1 MIVVFGSQGQLG
13 QALKEQIGEAPEHVF
28 LSRDSTDYCGDIT
41 DTAGITQT
49 LMDLRPEIIINAAT
63 YTAVDK
69 AEEEKEAAFA
79 VNALAPKAMAEYCAV
94 HHKKLIHFS
103 SDYVFDGMKSSPY
116 VESDLCM
123 PLSVYGKSKYAGE
136 LAIIEAF
143 ASQSMRLD
151 KASSH
156 YSILRTSWVYGDGAN
171 FIRTILRLAKERST
185 LNIVADQFGVP
196 TSTDWLAE
204 LTIAV
209 LQESQW
215 VSGVYHAVPAGRTSW
230 YELARFVI
238 EHAQSLGAQ
247 FALDVDQIHP
257 IPASDYPLPAKRP
270 MNSQLS
276 TRKLADALPSCQN
289 LLAQDWKI
297 SVESYLLNLKSQG
310 LL

>member
-1 MIVVFGSQGQLG
+1 MKNLVFGKDGQLG
-13 QALKEQIGEAPEHVF
+13 RALQLALSDSDSIFIGRQE
-28 LSRDSTDYCGDIT
+28 C
-41 DTAGITQT
+41 
-49 LMDLRPEIIINAAT
+49 DLLNSYAVLECLREINPDCIINAAA

-69 AEEEKEAAFA
+69 AEEEKEIAFA
-79 VNALAPKAMAEYCAV
+79 VNALALKAMAEYCAV

-116 VESDLCM
+116 VESDFCM

-143 ASQSMRLD
+143 ASQPIRLD
-151 KASSH
+151 EVSGQ

-171 FIRTILRLAKERST
+171 FIRTILRLAKERGS

-196 TSTDWLAE
+196 TSTDWLAK

-215 VSGVYHAVPAGRTSW
+215 VSGVYHTVPAGRTSW

-238 EHAQSLGAQ
+238 KHAQSLGAQ
-247 FALDVDQIHP
+247 FSLDVDQIHP

-270 MNSQLS
+270 MNSQLC
-276 TRKLADALPSCQN
+276 TRKLANALPSYQN
-289 LLAQDWKI
+289 LLAQDWRV
-297 SVESYLLNLKSQG
+297 SVESYLLNLKLQG
-310 LL
+310 ML

>member
-1 MIVVFGSQGQLG
+1 MKNLVFGKDGQLG
-13 QALKEQIGEAPEHVF
+13 RALQLALSDSDSIFIGRQECD
-28 LSRDSTDYCGDIT
+28 LSNSRAILEC
-41 DTAGITQT
+41 
-49 LMDLRPEIIINAAT
+49 LREINPDCIINAAA

-79 VNALAPKAMAEYCAV
+79 VNALALKVMAEYCAV

-116 VESDLCM
+116 METDLCM
-123 PLSVYGKSKYAGE
+123 PLSVYGKTKYAGE

-143 ASQSMRLD
+143 ASQPMQVD
-151 KASSH
+151 KASGQ
-156 YSILRTSWVYGDGAN
+156 YSILRTSWVYGGGAN
-171 FIRTILRLAKERST
+171 FIRTILRLAKERSS

-196 TSTDWLAE
+196 TSTDWLAK

-209 LQESQW
+209 LQEPQW

-230 YELARFVI
+230 YELAQFVI
-238 EHAQSLGAQ
+238 EYAQSLGVQ
-247 FALDVDQIHP
+247 FALNIDQIHP
-257 IPASDYPLPAKRP
+257 IPASDYPLPARRP
-270 MNSQLS
+270 MNSQLC
-276 TRKLADALPSCQN
+276 TRKLANVLPSCQN

-297 SVESYLLNLKSQG
+297 SVESYLSNLKSQG

>member
-1 MIVVFGSQGQLG
+1 MKNLVFGKDGQLG
-13 QALKEQIGEAPEHVF
+13 RAFQLALSDSDSIFIGRQECD
-28 LSRDSTDYCGDIT
+28 LSNSCAI
-41 DTAGITQT
+41 
-49 LMDLRPEIIINAAT
+49 LECLREINPDCIINTAA

-69 AEEEKEAAFA
+69 AEEEKETAFA
-79 VNALAPKAMAEYCAV
+79 VNALALKAIAEYCAA
-94 HHKKLIHFS
+94 HHKRLIHFS

-116 VESDLCM
+116 IESDLCM

-143 ASQSMRLD
+143 ASQPMQLE
-151 KASSH
+151 KARGR

-171 FIRTILRLAKERST
+171 FIRTILRLAKERGS

-196 TSTDWLAE
+196 TSTDWLAK

-215 VSGVYHAVPAGRTSW
+215 ASGVYHAVPAGLTSW

-238 EHAQSLGAQ
+238 KYAQSLGVQ
-247 FALDVDQIHP
+247 FVLDVEQIHP
-257 IPASDYPLPAKRP
+257 ISASDYPLPAKRP

-276 TRKLADALPSCQN
+276 THKLTDALPSCQN
-289 LLAQDWKI
+289 LLTQDWKI
-297 SVESYLLNLKSQG
+297 SVESYLLNLKSQD

>member
-1 MIVVFGSQGQLG
+1 MKNLVFGKDGQLG
-13 QALKEQIGEAPEHVF
+13 RAFQLALGDSDSIFIGRQECD
-28 LSRDSTDYCGDIT
+28 LSNSRAVLEC
-41 DTAGITQT
+41 
-49 LMDLRPEIIINAAT
+49 LRAINPDCIINAAA

-69 AEEEKEAAFA
+69 AEEEKEKETAFT
-79 VNALAPKAMAEYCAV
+79 VNALALKAMAEYCAA
-94 HHKKLIHFS
+94 HQKKLIHFS

-123 PLSVYGKSKYAGE
+123 PLSVYGQSKYAGE

-143 ASQSMRLD
+143 ASQPMPLG
-151 KASSH
+151 KARGQ

-171 FIRTILRLAKERST
+171 FIRTILRLAKERSS

-196 TSTDWLAE
+196 TSTDWLAK

-215 VSGVYHAVPAGRTSW
+215 ASGVYHAVPAGRTSW
-230 YELARFVI
+230 YELARFVV
-238 EHAQSLGAQ
+238 EYAQSLGVQ
-247 FALDVDQIHP
+247 FALNIDQILP

-276 TRKLADALPSCQN
+276 TRKLADALPSYQN
-289 LLAQDWKI
+289 LLTQDWKI
-297 SVESYLLNLKSQG
+297 SVESYLLNLRSQG

>member
-1 MIVVFGSQGQLG
+1 MKNLVFGKDGQLG
-13 QALKEQIGEAPEHVF
+13 RALQLALSDSDSIFIGRQECD
-28 LSRDSTDYCGDIT
+28 LSNSRAILEC
-41 DTAGITQT
+41 
-49 LMDLRPEIIINAAT
+49 LREINPDCIINAAA

-79 VNALAPKAMAEYCAV
+79 LNALALKAMAEYCAV

-143 ASQSMRLD
+143 ASEPMQVD
-151 KASSH
+151 KASGQ

-171 FIRTILRLAKERST
+171 FIRTILRLAKERSS

-196 TSTDWLAE
+196 TSTDWLAK

-209 LQESQW
+209 LQEPQW

-230 YELARFVI
+230 YELAQFVI
-238 EHAQSLGAQ
+238 KHAQSLGAQ
-247 FALDVDQIHP
+247 FALDADQIHP

-270 MNSQLS
+270 MNSQLC
-276 TRKLADALPSCQN
+276 TRKLANALPSYQN
-289 LLAQDWKI
+289 LLAQDWRV
-297 SVESYLLNLKSQG
+297 SVESYLSSLKLQG

>member
-1 MIVVFGSQGQLG
+1 MKNLVFGKDGQLG
-13 QALKEQIGEAPEHVF
+13 RAFQLALGDSDSIFIGRQECD
-28 LSRDSTDYCGDIT
+28 LSNSRAILEC
-41 DTAGITQT
+41 
-49 LMDLRPEIIINAAT
+49 LREINPDCIINAAA

-69 AEEEKEAAFA
+69 AEEEKEVAFA
-79 VNALAPKAMAEYCAV
+79 VNALALKAIAEYCAA
-94 HHKKLIHFS
+94 HQKKLIHFS

-143 ASQSMRLD
+143 ASQPMPLG
-151 KASSH
+151 KASSY

-171 FIRTILRLAKERST
+171 FIRTVLRLAKERSS

-196 TSTDWLAE
+196 TSTDWLAK
-204 LTIAV
+204 LTIDV

-230 YELARFVI
+230 YELARFVV
-238 EHAQSLGAQ
+238 EYAQSLGVQ
-247 FALDVDQIHP
+247 FALDVGQILP

-276 TRKLADALPSCQN
+276 TRKLADALPSYQN

>member
-1 MIVVFGSQGQLG
+1 MKNLVFGKDGQLG
-13 QALKEQIGEAPEHVF
+13 QAFQLTLSSRESIFIGRKECD
-28 LSRDSTDYCGDIT
+28 LSNSRAVLEC
-41 DTAGITQT
+41 
-49 LMDLRPEIIINAAT
+49 LHEISPDCIINAAA

-69 AEEEKEAAFA
+69 AEEEKETAFA
-79 VNALAPKAMAEYCAV
+79 VNALALKAMAEYCAT

-116 VESDLCM
+116 IESDLCT

-136 LAIIEAF
+136 LAIIEAY
-143 ASQSMRLD
+143 ASQPMQLD
-151 KASSH
+151 KASGQ

-171 FIRTILRLAKERST
+171 FIRTILRLAKERNS
-185 LNIVADQFGVP
+185 LNVIADQYGVP
-196 TSTDWLAE
+196 TSTDWLAK

-209 LQESQW
+209 LQESKW

-230 YELARFVI
+230 FELARFVI
-238 EHAQSLGAQ
+238 EYAQSLGAQ

-276 TRKLADALPSCQN
+276 TRKLADAFPSCHNQ
-289 LLAQDWKI
+289 LAQDWKI
-297 SVESYLLNLKSQG
+297 GVESYLLNLKSQR

>member
-1 MIVVFGSQGQLG
+1 
-13 QALKEQIGEAPEHVF
+13 
-28 LSRDSTDYCGDIT
+28 
-41 DTAGITQT
+41 
-49 LMDLRPEIIINAAT
+49 
-63 YTAVDK
+63 
-69 AEEEKEAAFA
+69 
-79 VNALAPKAMAEYCAV
+79 MAEYCAA
-94 HHKKLIHFS
+94 HHKRLIHFS

-116 VESDLCM
+116 IESDLCK

-143 ASQSMRLD
+143 ASQPMQLE
-151 KASSH
+151 KARGH
-156 YSILRTSWVYGDGAN
+156 YSILRTSWLYGDGAN
-171 FIRTILRLAKERST
+171 FIRTILRLAKERSL

-196 TSTDWLAE
+196 TSTDWLAK

-215 VSGVYHAVPAGRTSW
+215 ASGVYHAVPAGRTSW

-238 EHAQSLGAQ
+238 KYAQSLGVQ
-247 FALDVDQIHP
+247 FVLDVEQIHP

-276 TRKLADALPSCQN
+276 THKLTDALPSCQN
-289 LLAQDWKI
+289 LLVQDWKI